1 MFLAAYMAS
10 SSGNRGVVDGEMIL
24 AVLVGAVRTLRSTRF
39 GAGAAIE
46 ERGAAIPV
54 LRVEKD
60 LHSCDNALL
69 ARHLHEHRIDLSKLS
84 IKNISQE
91 HIQK

>member
-1 MFLAAYMAS
+1 MCVFLAAYMAS

-46 ERGAAIPV
+46 ERGAAI
-54 LRVEKD
+54 
-60 LHSCDNALL
+60 SAG
-69 ARHLHEHRIDLSKLS
+69 
-84 IKNISQE
+84 
-91 HIQK
+91 